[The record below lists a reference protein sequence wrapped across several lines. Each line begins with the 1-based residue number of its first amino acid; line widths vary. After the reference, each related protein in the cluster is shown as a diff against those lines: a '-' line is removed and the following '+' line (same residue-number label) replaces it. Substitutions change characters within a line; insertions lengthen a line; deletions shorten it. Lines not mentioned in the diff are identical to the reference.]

1 MLDISRLLEK
11 IRETPF
17 DEVEIVSPWSGK
29 VIFAADIK
37 EGTPVEPPSGTWLE
51 IPGTLLANVERER
64 NLKPIRAPEK
74 GQIKTIHRE
83 LEGKFIEAGTSILTI
98 KHFLTKQE
106 VIQIILKQALYLF
119 NAPERAKYYFAP
131 EIDMR
136 IKAGGHRSVRV
147 QDGMD
152 MFIMS
157 RMKREGTLP
166 YTGPEGLIYAVYFS
180 HNDNV
185 GGGEP
190 LVGVCPEELMP
201 VVEDVV
207 ARVQAE
213 WEEVD

>member
-1 MLDISRLLEK
+1 MLDISKLLEE

-17 DEVEIVSPWSGK
+17 NEIEIVSPWSGN
-29 VIFAADIK
+29 VSFADIN
-37 EGTPVEPPSGTWLE
+37 EGASVVGPSGTWLE
-51 IPGTLLANVERER
+51 VPGTLLANIERER
-64 NLKPIRAPEK
+64 NPKPIRAPEK
-74 GQIKTIHRE
+74 GRIKTIRRE
-83 LEGKFIEAGTSILTI
+83 LEGQFIEAGTAILTL

-106 VIQIILKQALYLF
+106 VIQIVLKQALYLF
-119 NAPERAKYYFAP
+119 NAPERAKYYFVP
-131 EIDMR
+131 EIDLK

-166 YTGPEGLIYAVYFS
+166 YNGPEGLIYAVYFS

-190 LVGVCPEELMP
+190 LVGVCPEALMP
-201 VVEDVV
+201 IVEDVV

-213 WEEVD
+213 WEEQD